1 MHMTFGTGELAAGLT
16 AGLIGFAA
24 GGFATWRAAASQI
37 RAAKVESAQW
47 REQLDR
53 AGRERAT
60 LEGERRALQVLL
72 DAERRSAAEKLQLLA
87 DAKEA
92 LSHQFKALANDILEE
107 KSTRFT
113 EQNRLNLGQLL
124 DPLRA
129 RIGEFQSKVE
139 EVYVQEGKDRSALAE
154 QLRQLVAL
162 NQTLSADAKNLTSA
176 LKGSSK
182 TQGAWGEYILER
194 VLEASGLRKGFEYAT
209 QVSEV
214 AADGRRLQPDVVIE
228 LPGGRKLVV
237 DAKVSLVAYDRYAA
251 AETEAERKAAIAEHL
266 DSVRSHLRSL
276 AGKDYQLLYGADGVD
291 FVLMFVPI
299 EPAFLLAVGADE
311 ELFLDAWQRNVLL
324 VSPSTLLFVVRTV
337 AHLWRQ
343 EQQSRNAQEIA
354 RRGAELYDKLAG
366 FVDDLRLVGD
376 RLAAAQNAY
385 SSAERKL
392 VSGRGNAIRQAEM
405 LRELGIKPTKR
416 IAPQTVDTALASGE
430 SPADEV

>member
-1 MHMTFGTGELAAGLT
+1 MHMTFGTGELAAGSI

-24 GGFATWRAAASQI
+24 GGFAAWRAAAAQI
-37 RAAKVESAQW
+37 RAARDESAQW
-47 REQLDR
+47 RERLDH
-53 AGRERAT
+53 AGRERAA
-60 LEGERRALQVLL
+60 LEGERKALQVLL

-92 LSHQFKALANDILEE
+92 LIHQFKALANDILEE

-113 EQNRLNLGQLL
+113 EQNRVNLAGLL

-194 VLEASGLRKGFEYAT
+194 VLEASGLRKGFEYAA
-209 QVSEV
+209 QASEV
-214 AADGRRLQPDVVIE
+214 TADGRRLQPDVVIE

-266 DSVRSHLRSL
+266 DSVRGHLRSL
-276 AGKDYQLLYGADGVD
+276 AAKDYQLLHGAGGID

-299 EPAFLLAVGADE
+299 EPAFLLAVDADA

-343 EQQSRNAQEIA
+343 EQQNRNAQEIA

-385 SSAERKL
+385 ASAERKL

-405 LRELGIKPTKR
+405 LRDLGIKPTKR
-416 IAPQTVDTALASGE
+416 IAPQAVDTALANGA
-430 SPADEV
+430 SPADEA